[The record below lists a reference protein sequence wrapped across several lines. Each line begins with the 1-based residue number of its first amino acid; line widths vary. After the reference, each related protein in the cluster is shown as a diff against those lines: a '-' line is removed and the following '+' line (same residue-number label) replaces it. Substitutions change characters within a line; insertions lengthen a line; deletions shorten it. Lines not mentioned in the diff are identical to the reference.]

1 MKAYYRNFN
10 QDIYYVPTD
19 KDCTVFERM
28 AGGYGDPEYNAI
40 YIDEN
45 LPLEKQPLTIIHE
58 ALNIHLKGKVRHSLI
73 DGISID
79 IIDCLL
85 QLGFEIKK
93 I

>member
-10 QDIYYVPTD
+10 QDIY
-19 KDCTVFERM
+19 KDNISGEKIV
-28 AGGYGDPEYNAI
+28 GGYGVDNVI

-58 ALNIHLKGKVRHSLI
+58 VLNIPECFTLRLSMI
-73 DGISID
+73 DRIAID
-79 IIDCLL
+79 AIDCLL